1 MQILLFLLQKKKSET
16 RKRLVYTCETILI
29 EKYKVGLELDW
40 MSRRIGF
47 PLKTSQFLIEIRTAD
62 FNRLRQCA

>member
-1 MQILLFLLQKKKSET
+1 MQILLFLLQKTET
-16 RKRLVYTCETILI
+16 RKRLVYACETILI

>member
-1 MQILLFLLQKKKSET
+1 MQILLFLLHKTET